1 MAQATI
7 PFAKHRNAKITWT
20 GKGNPARFHI
30 KVNGPWYFG
39 NWTVVSKSPAT
50 GADVL
55 LSSMEEY
62 LEDNNLDH
70 IFSLRTANAK
80 FNAAVGFANEEGV
93 LDFDVMIDANPD
105 YQITG
110 YSTRPSSEARPGA
123 FILKYE
129 KAPEAT
135 AYLDDWDEW
144 DDWDPDDDL
153 YSDTYGAQGERI
165 AKRFMK
171 GMVKSADAMANPD
184 EASRRRLRKAHRLD
198 RWVQRVDKWTD
209 RPMPTQKQF
218 ERMTSGFASSHI
230 PEIYRKWDLDGDGLV
245 DEVPERGEW
254 WEEPADLE
262 WWQDPVFHGNQGYY
276 GSLLGAAA
284 AWGAKKA
291 VGAGVKKYTQA
302 YATAS
307 DPDASPKEKRKAKKF
322 LERIHRRIPASTL
335 SPEAQAAN
343 RWLDLFRRES
353 GYPTQEAVEELI
365 ED

>member
-1 MAQATI
+1 MAQAVI

-20 GKGNPARFHI
+20 GKGNPAKFHI

-39 NWTVVSKSPAT
+39 NWTVVSKSPST

-62 LEDNNLDH
+62 LEDNDLDH
-70 IFSLRTANAK
+70 IFSLRTANAR
-80 FNAAVGFANEEGV
+80 FNEGVGFANEEGV

-153 YSDTYGAQGERI
+153 YSDTYGAQ
-165 AKRFMK
+165 
-171 GMVKSADAMANPD
+171 
-184 EASRRRLRKAHRLD
+184 
-198 RWVQRVDKWTD
+198 
-209 RPMPTQKQF
+209 
-218 ERMTSGFASSHI
+218 
-230 PEIYRKWDLDGDGLV
+230 
-245 DEVPERGEW
+245 
-254 WEEPADLE
+254 
-262 WWQDPVFHGNQGYY
+262 Y

-291 VGAGVKKYTQA
+291 VGKGVTKYMDA
-302 YATAS
+302 YQTAS